1 MGMWIEH
8 EDYPIT
14 AWKAAVASDSTRLG
28 YWDWV
33 DSMLESTHNTE
44 QLSVPE
50 AIDYE

>member
-8 EDYPIT
+8 EDYPIA

-33 DSMLESTHNTE
+33 DLMLETKGNVVTVTE
-44 QLSVPE
+44 D
-50 AIDYE
+50 IDYE